1 MPSTSLWEDLSVVDI
16 FWLIIAYSAGTFF
29 TMFFLRHQMTESTI
43 EKTIDGLIAQGFLRY
58 KKVNGEIEILK
69 WNDNQNG

>member
-1 MPSTSLWEDLSVVDI
+1 MVDI
-16 FWLIIAYSAGTFF
+16 FWLLVAYAAGTGV
-29 TMFFLRHQMTESTI
+29 TILFLRHQMTETTI

-69 WNDNQNG
+69 WNDNQNS

>member
-1 MPSTSLWEDLSVVDI
+1 
-16 FWLIIAYSAGTFF
+16 
-29 TMFFLRHQMTESTI
+29 MTESTI

>member
-1 MPSTSLWEDLSVVDI
+1 MVDI
-16 FWLIIAYSAGTFF
+16 FWLLVAYAAGTGF
-29 TMFFLRHQMTESTI
+29 TILFLRHQMTEITI

-69 WNDNQNG
+69 WNDNQNS

>member
-1 MPSTSLWEDLSVVDI
+1 MVDI
-16 FWLIIAYSAGTFF
+16 FWLLVAYAAGTGF
-29 TMFFLRHQMTESTI
+29 TILFLRHQMTETTI

-69 WNDNQNG
+69 WNDNQNS

>member
-1 MPSTSLWEDLSVVDI
+1 MVDI
-16 FWLIIAYSAGTFF
+16 FWLLVAYAAGTGF
-29 TMFFLRHQMTESTI
+29 TILYLRQQMTESTI